1 MCEANKGCNMS
12 FKIAI
17 DGPSAAGKSTVS
29 KLLSKELGYVY
40 IDTGALYR
48 AVALYLIRHNINPE
62 DEQAIKLVI
71 NDIEVDLKYE
81 NDEQIVLLNGENVN
95 RYLRTNEISQAA
107 SKSSVFKSVRDR
119 LLSLQRKIADKNSCV
134 MDGRDIA
141 SKVLP
146 DANLKIFLTAS
157 VDSRAKRRYDEN
169 ISKGIICDL
178 AEMKKEIEER
188 DYRDTHRENDPLMQ
202 VEDAK
207 YIDSTDM
214 TIEEVLDKILSFT

>member
-1 MCEANKGCNMS
+1 MS

-48 AVALYLIRHNINPE
+48 AVALFLIRHNINPE
-62 DEQAIKLVI
+62 DEQAIKFVI
-71 NDIEVDLKYE
+71 NDIDVDLKYE

-178 AEMKKEIEER
+178 SEMKKEIEER

>member
-1 MCEANKGCNMS
+1 MS

-40 IDTGALYR
+40 LDTGALYR

-81 NDEQIVLLNGENVN
+81 KDEQIVLLNGENVN

-178 AEMKKEIEER
+178 SEMKKEIEER

>member
-1 MCEANKGCNMS
+1 MS

>member
-1 MCEANKGCNMS
+1 MS
-12 FKIAI
+12 YKIAI
-17 DGPSAAGKSTVS
+17 DGPSAAGKSTIS

-48 AVALYLIRHNINPE
+48 AVALYLIRNNISPDNEE
-62 DEQAIKLVI
+62 DIKKVI
-71 NDIEVDLKYE
+71 NDINVDLKYD
-81 NDEQIVLLNGENVN
+81 NGEQLVLLNGENVN
-95 RYLRTNEISQAA
+95 MYLRTNEISQAA

-119 LLSLQRKIADKNSCV
+119 LLSLQRKIAEENSCV

-169 ISKGIICDL
+169 LSKGIICDL
-178 AEMKKEIEER
+178 QEMKKEIEER
-188 DYRDTHRENDPLMQ
+188 DYRDTHRENDPLVQ

-214 TIEEVLDKILSFT
+214 TIDEVLDKILSYT

>member
-1 MCEANKGCNMS
+1 MS

-40 IDTGALYR
+40 LDTGALYR

-178 AEMKKEIEER
+178 SEMKKEIEER

>member
-1 MCEANKGCNMS
+1 MS
-12 FKIAI
+12 YKIAI
-17 DGPSAAGKSTVS
+17 DGPSAAGKSTIS

-48 AVALYLIRHNINPE
+48 AVALYLIRHKINPD
-62 DEQAIKLVI
+62 DEQAIKQVI
-71 NDIEVDLKYE
+71 NDIDVDLKYK
-81 NDEQIVLLNGENVN
+81 NDEQVVLLNGENVN

-119 LLSLQRKIADKNSCV
+119 LLSLQRKIANENSCV

-141 SKVLP
+141 SRVLP

-157 VDSRAKRRYDEN
+157 VDSRAKRRFDEN

-178 AEMKKEIEER
+178 SEMKKEIEER

-214 TIEEVLDKILSFT
+214 TIDEVLDKVLSFT

>member
-62 DEQAIKLVI
+62 DEQAIKFVI
-71 NDIEVDLKYE
+71 NDIDVDLKYE

>member
-1 MCEANKGCNMS
+1 MS

-62 DEQAIKLVI
+62 DEQAIKFVI
-71 NDIEVDLKYE
+71 NDIDVDLKYE

-178 AEMKKEIEER
+178 SEMKKEIEER

>member
-1 MCEANKGCNMS
+1 MS
-12 FKIAI
+12 YKIAI
-17 DGPSAAGKSTVS
+17 DGPSAAGKSTIS

-48 AVALYLIRHNINPE
+48 AVALYLIRNNISPDNEE
-62 DEQAIKLVI
+62 DIKKVI
-71 NDIEVDLKYE
+71 NDINVDLKYE
-81 NDEQIVLLNGENVN
+81 NGEQLVLLNGENVN
-95 RYLRTNEISQAA
+95 MYLRTNEISQAA

-119 LLSLQRKIADKNSCV
+119 LLSLQRKIAEENSCV

-169 ISKGIICDL
+169 LSKGIICDL
-178 AEMKKEIEER
+178 QEMKKEIDER
-188 DYRDTHRENDPLMQ
+188 DYRDTHRENDPLVQ

-214 TIEEVLDKILSFT
+214 TIDEVLDKILSYT

>member
-1 MCEANKGCNMS
+1 MS
-12 FKIAI
+12 YKIAI
-17 DGPSAAGKSTVS
+17 DGPSAAGKSTIS

-48 AVALYLIRHNINPE
+48 AVALYLIRKNISPDNEE
-62 DEQAIKLVI
+62 DIKKVI
-71 NDIEVDLKYE
+71 NDINVDLKYE
-81 NDEQIVLLNGENVN
+81 NGEQLVLLNGENVN
-95 RYLRTNEISQAA
+95 MYLRTNEISQAA

-119 LLSLQRKIADKNSCV
+119 LLSLQRKIAEENSCV

-169 ISKGIICDL
+169 LSKGIICDL
-178 AEMKKEIEER
+178 QEMKKEIEER
-188 DYRDTHRENDPLMQ
+188 DYRDTHRENDPLVQ

-214 TIEEVLDKILSFT
+214 TIDEVLDKILSYT

>member
-1 MCEANKGCNMS
+1 MCEANKGYNMS

-48 AVALYLIRHNINPE
+48 AVALFLIRHNINPE
-62 DEQAIKLVI
+62 DEQAIKFVI
-71 NDIEVDLKYE
+71 NDIDVDLKYE

-178 AEMKKEIEER
+178 SEMKKEIEER
-188 DYRDTHRENDPLMQ
+188 DYRDTHRGNDPLMQ

>member
-1 MCEANKGCNMS
+1 MS
-12 FKIAI
+12 YKIAI
-17 DGPSAAGKSTVS
+17 DGPSAAGKSTIS

-48 AVALYLIRHNINPE
+48 AVALYLIRNNISPDNEE
-62 DEQAIKLVI
+62 DIKKVI
-71 NDIEVDLKYE
+71 NDINVDLKYE
-81 NDEQIVLLNGENVN
+81 NGEQLVLLNGEIVN
-95 RYLRTNEISQAA
+95 MYLRTNEISQAA

-119 LLSLQRKIADKNSCV
+119 LLSLQRKIAEENSCV

-169 ISKGIICDL
+169 LSKGIICDL
-178 AEMKKEIEER
+178 QEMKKEIEER
-188 DYRDTHRENDPLMQ
+188 DYRDTHRENDPLVQ

-214 TIEEVLDKILSFT
+214 TIDEVLDKILSYT

>member
-1 MCEANKGCNMS
+1 MS
-12 FKIAI
+12 YKIAI
-17 DGPSAAGKSTVS
+17 DGPSAAGKSTIS
-29 KLLSKELGYVY
+29 KLLAKELGYVY

-48 AVALYLIRHNINPE
+48 AVALFLVRNNINPD
-62 DEQAIKLVI
+62 DEQAIKQVI
-71 NDIEVDLKYE
+71 NSINVDLKYE
-81 NDEQIVLLNGENVN
+81 SGEQVVLLNGENVN

-119 LLSLQRKIADKNSCV
+119 LLDLQRKIANENSCV
-134 MDGRDIA
+134 MDGRDIG

-169 ISKGIICDL
+169 LSKGIICDL
-178 AEMKKEIEER
+178 GEMKKEIEER
-188 DYRDTHRENDPLMQ
+188 DYRDTHRENDPLVQ
-202 VEDAK
+202 VEGAK

-214 TIEEVLDKILSFT
+214 TIDEVLDRILSYT

>member
-1 MCEANKGCNMS
+1 MS
-12 FKIAI
+12 YKIAI
-17 DGPSAAGKSTVS
+17 DGPSAAGKSTIS

-48 AVALYLIRHNINPE
+48 AVALYLIRNNISPDNEE
-62 DEQAIKLVI
+62 DIKKVI
-71 NDIEVDLKYE
+71 NDINVDLKYE
-81 NDEQIVLLNGENVN
+81 NGEQLVLLNGENVN
-95 RYLRTNEISQAA
+95 MYLRTNEISQAA

-119 LLSLQRKIADKNSCV
+119 LLSLQRKIAEENSCV

-169 ISKGIICDL
+169 LSKGIICDL
-178 AEMKKEIEER
+178 QEMKKEIEER
-188 DYRDTHRENDPLMQ
+188 DYRDTHRENDPLVQ

-214 TIEEVLDKILSFT
+214 TIDEVLDKILSYT

>member
-1 MCEANKGCNMS
+1 MS

-71 NDIEVDLKYE
+71 NDIDVDLKYE

>member
-12 FKIAI
+12 YKIAI

-62 DEQAIKLVI
+62 DEQSIKLVI
-71 NDIEVDLKYE
+71 NDIDVNLKYE
-81 NDEQIVLLNGENVN
+81 NDEQVVLLNGENVN

-119 LLSLQRKIADKNSCV
+119 LLSLQRKIANENSCV

-202 VEDAK
+202 VKDAK

>member
-1 MCEANKGCNMS
+1 MS
-12 FKIAI
+12 YKIAI
-17 DGPSAAGKSTVS
+17 DGPSAAGKSTIS

-48 AVALYLIRHNINPE
+48 AVALYLIRNNISPDNE
-62 DEQAIKLVI
+62 EAIKKVI
-71 NDIEVDLKYE
+71 GDINVDLKYE
-81 NDEQIVLLNGENVN
+81 NGEQLVLLNGENVN
-95 RYLRTNEISQAA
+95 MYLRTNEISQAA

-119 LLSLQRKIADKNSCV
+119 LLSLQRKIAEENSCV

-157 VDSRAKRRYDEN
+157 VESRAKRRYDEN
-169 ISKGIICDL
+169 LSKGIICDL
-178 AEMKKEIEER
+178 GEMKKEIEER
-188 DYRDTHRENDPLMQ
+188 DYRDTHRENDPLVK

-207 YIDSTDM
+207 YIDTTDM
-214 TIEEVLDKILSFT
+214 TIDEVLDKILSYT